1 MALYA
6 KLALRNVFRNRRRT
20 LITLAAMGFG
30 AAAIIVFGGFVHSIY
45 YGVRESTIRSQVGHI
60 QIYRKGY
67 SEKGNLAPFD
77 YLIADYP
84 ALRDELRRL
93 PHVKT
98 VTARLGFSGLVSTGD
113 TTTAFVGSG
122 VVPEGEMD
130 LSALAVIVDGKELAT
145 REPRGITLGVGLA
158 RAFGVKPGDDLMLL
172 TTTKAGA
179 INALA
184 VKVRG
189 VWESGE
195 KAYDDRFLRIG
206 LPETQRVLDL
216 EGGEVQSVVL
226 LLDATDNTARV
237 RESLERLIRDRGL
250 DLEIK
255 TWEDLA
261 LRYHQVR
268 ELFGR
273 IFAVLTLIVSIM
285 VVFGITNTM
294 TMAIFERTRE
304 IGTVMALGTR
314 RRGVVSMFV
323 LEASSSACSAPSPA
337 SCSAWSSPRPSPPSG
352 SSSRRRRAPRAASW
366 SRSSSSPRCWRR
378 RSSSRS
384 SRPRWPR
391 SIPPGALR
399 VWTSWRPSGM
409 CRLALTVA
417 LTLVLV
423 SSARADEATDLVREA
438 DRARRPADSFVWKIS
453 ITSQEAK
460 KAPSVDGFEVF
471 VKGGGRV
478 FVKFVAPPRNVGRSL
493 LALGRDLWIYLPD
506 AGKPVRIPLSQRL
519 VGQVA
524 NGDIARADYAGDYDA
539 TLRGEE
545 AIEGVPC
552 HVLDLNAKTKDVTYA
567 VIKYWV
573 ASDGRRP

>member
-6 KLALRNVFRNRRRT
+6 KLAIRNVFRNRRRT

-30 AAAIIVFGGFVHSIY
+30 AAAIIVFGGFVHAIY
-45 YGVRESTIRSQVGHI
+45 FGVRESTIRSQVGHI

-113 TTTAFVGSG
+113 TTTAFVGAG

-130 LSALAVIVDGKELAT
+130 LSALAVIVDGKELAS
-145 REPRGITLGVGLA
+145 RDARGVTLGVGLA
-158 RAFGVKPGDDLMLL
+158 RAFGVKPGDDLTLL

-184 VKVRG
+184 VRVRG
-189 VWESGE
+189 IWESGE
-195 KAYDDRFLRIG
+195 KAYDDRFLRVA
-206 LPETQRVLDL
+206 LPEVQRVLDL
-216 EGGEVQSVVL
+216 EGGEVQAIVL
-226 LLDATDNTARV
+226 LLDATDQTAAV
-237 RESLERLIRDRGL
+237 RAQIERLIRDRGL

-255 TWEDLA
+255 TWDDLA

-273 IFAVLTLIVSIM
+273 IFAVLTLIVSVM

-323 LEASSSACSAPSPA
+323 LEGFVLGVLGAVAGVALGVLLAKAISAVGIQLPPPPGSTRGFLVQIFVVPAVLAQAVQLSIVAATLASLYPA
-337 SCSAWSSPRPSPPSG
+337 W
-352 SSSRRRRAPRAASW
+352 RAA
-366 SRSSSSPRCWRR
+366 RLNVVE
-378 RSSSRS
+378 
-384 SRPRWPR
+384 
-391 SIPPGALR
+391 ALR
-399 VWTSWRPSGM
+399 
-409 CRLALTVA
+409 
-417 LTLVLV
+417 
-423 SSARADEATDLVREA
+423 
-438 DRARRPADSFVWKIS
+438 
-453 ITSQEAK
+453 
-460 KAPSVDGFEVF
+460 
-471 VKGGGRV
+471 
-478 FVKFVAPPRNVGRSL
+478 
-493 LALGRDLWIYLPD
+493 
-506 AGKPVRIPLSQRL
+506 
-519 VGQVA
+519 
-524 NGDIARADYAGDYDA
+524 
-539 TLRGEE
+539 
-545 AIEGVPC
+545 
-552 HVLDLNAKTKDVTYA
+552 HV
-567 VIKYWV
+567 
-573 ASDGRRP
+573 